1 MAAIWIVL
9 LDVSGSMGRG
19 FSKKSVPTDP
29 MTEIGRWKTKLD
41 AAKDLLIRQVHAT
54 RGQDIA
60 VIAFSTH
67 ARYLFKGSITE
78 FKKWERT
85 LEHILPEAETNLA
98 EALLLVEGDK
108 NFEAYSAMAVLV
120 LSDGLSNIGD
130 PQTAAQ
136 KLIKKYPHGR
146 IDTILIDDT
155 DKGRLIAEEV
165 SINGW
170 VRPAESILQLEQA
183 VISGRAASLRQGISS
198 LAYQRF
204 DMEYSLANAMQI
216 APPALLIMSSPADFQ
231 LTPETLANRIAP
243 ALSGF
248 EGLERVSS
256 DIEGI
261 PYQGRIT
268 SISQASPVSISVS
281 GWEKVLDLF
290 KLIFG
295 WGREH
300 AHTMA
305 SLKEEKLEAE
315 IENIRSEAAKGYAQ
329 AKQMTAE
336 ADRIDAETRLRRK
349 EMEFRELKR
358 RKMELRFLQ
367 EKIHLADTLFDKLA
381 GEREV
386 HKSDRQAYIQ
396 RLTEALDLI
405 IGARIEF
412 QVQRV
417 PKENHWLE

>member
-1 MAAIWIVL
+1 
-9 LDVSGSMGRG
+9 
-19 FSKKSVPTDP
+19 
-29 MTEIGRWKTKLD
+29 
-41 AAKDLLIRQVHAT
+41 
-54 RGQDIA
+54 
-60 VIAFSTH
+60 
-67 ARYLFKGSITE
+67 
-78 FKKWERT
+78 
-85 LEHILPEAETNLA
+85 
-98 EALLLVEGDK
+98 
-108 NFEAYSAMAVLV
+108 
-120 LSDGLSNIGD
+120 
-130 PQTAAQ
+130 
-136 KLIKKYPHGR
+136 
-146 IDTILIDDT
+146 
-155 DKGRLIAEEV
+155 
-165 SINGW
+165 
-170 VRPAESILQLEQA
+170 
-183 VISGRAASLRQGISS
+183 
-198 LAYQRF
+198 
-204 DMEYSLANAMQI
+204 
-216 APPALLIMSSPADFQ
+216 MSSPADFQ

-248 EGLERVSS
+248 EKKKGLERVSS

-329 AKQMTAE
+329 AKQIMAE

>member
-216 APPALLIMSSPADFQ
+216 APPALQ
-231 LTPETLANRIAP
+231 
-243 ALSGF
+243 
-248 EGLERVSS
+248 
-256 DIEGI
+256 
-261 PYQGRIT
+261 
-268 SISQASPVSISVS
+268 
-281 GWEKVLDLF
+281 
-290 KLIFG
+290 
-295 WGREH
+295 
-300 AHTMA
+300 
-305 SLKEEKLEAE
+305 
-315 IENIRSEAAKGYAQ
+315 
-329 AKQMTAE
+329 
-336 ADRIDAETRLRRK
+336 
-349 EMEFRELKR
+349 
-358 RKMELRFLQ
+358 
-367 EKIHLADTLFDKLA
+367 
-381 GEREV
+381 
-386 HKSDRQAYIQ
+386 
-396 RLTEALDLI
+396 
-405 IGARIEF
+405 
-412 QVQRV
+412 
-417 PKENHWLE
+417 